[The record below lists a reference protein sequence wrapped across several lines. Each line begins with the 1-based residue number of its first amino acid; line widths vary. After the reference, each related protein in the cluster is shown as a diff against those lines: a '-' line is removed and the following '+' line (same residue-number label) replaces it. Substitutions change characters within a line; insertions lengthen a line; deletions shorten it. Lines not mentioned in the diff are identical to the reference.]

1 MMRDANSKYSEQ
13 CFTIIFT
20 VYTAQEPAD
29 VERYRVIGITA
40 NKIIMSPRLKETPE
54 VNDKENNGKQGISL
68 YFCSKD
74 QKEDELG
81 NR

>member
-29 VERYRVIGITA
+29 VERYRVIGTTA

-54 VNDKENNGKQGISL
+54 VNDKENNGKQGITI
-68 YFCSKD
+68 YFCSND
-74 QKEDELG
+74 RGEF
-81 NR
+81 